1 MLTDTILAVV
11 HPCTFVV
18 AGLVPIGVE
27 ELVSVEVAVEHNKS
41 RQTNTV
47 LAVVDGSTIVVA
59 ELVPEVNQVDIA
71 DLFANRVAADLV
83 LAVVEV
89 AVEYD
94 RDVITDKI
102 LAVVH
107 PCTIVVAELV
117 PEFNQVDST
126 DLFANHVVA
135 DVVMAVAVVAVE

>member
-1 MLTDTILAVV
+1 MLTDTILAFV
-11 HPCTFVV
+11 HSCT
-18 AGLVPIGVE
+18 IM
-27 ELVSVEVAVEHNKS
+27 
-41 RQTNTV
+41 
-47 LAVVDGSTIVVA
+47 VA
-59 ELVPEVNQVDIA
+59 ELVLECNQVDIA
-71 DLFANRVAADLV
+71 DLSVNRVAADLV
-83 LAVVEV
+83 MAVVEV
-89 AVEYD
+89 PVEYD